1 MLYRVLK
8 FLITIGI
15 KLYYKEI
22 SIIHKDKL
30 PKDGPL
36 IVVANHPNTM
46 IDGWVLG
53 LLYKQPIHFMA
64 KATFFNSKLKK
75 WILTKFKMIPINRAS
90 DGKTKGVN
98 NVSSFESCFKLLDQK
113 GILVI
118 FPEGTSFK
126 ERFLRE
132 IKSGTSRIAIDF
144 AKKHHFDSGLKIV
157 PIGINYSQA
166 EKFRSRILVDVG
178 DSIPIDQCYDDELK
192 YKENVNNLTSKIRL
206 SLEKV
211 LVTPSDKFQD
221 VLLEKIQ
228 SLYIRSYKISANVK
242 KKMDE
247 LKELK
252 NLIEA
257 IAITRPYALYEI
269 DELATRITEKVTM
282 YNIKPDYLSRGSKLK
297 SYAKEIFGS
306 MILLL
311 LGFPIYVYGAIHNIF
326 QYFITDI
333 IIRRITN
340 EVEYFAPLGII
351 IGLFLYPLTYAGFG
365 ITANYFFE
373 LKGFW
378 LAMYLVSLPVSGL
391 IAITINKNMKHVYY
405 KWKFYLLLKH
415 KKQELEVLRKEYAQL
430 TNLLDV

>member
-1 MLYRVLK
+1 MLYRILK
-8 FLITIGI
+8 FVITVGI

-22 SIIHKDKL
+22 SIIHKDRL
-30 PKDGPL
+30 PKEGPMIL
-36 IVVANHPNTM
+36 VANHPNTM

-64 KATFFNSKLKK
+64 KATFFNTKLKK

-90 DGKTKGVN
+90 DGKTKGVS
-98 NVSSFESCFKLLDQK
+98 NVSSFESCFKLLEKD

-132 IKSGTSRIAIDF
+132 IKSGTSRIALDF
-144 AKKHHFDSGLKIV
+144 AKNNNFETGLKIV

-166 EKFRSRILVDVG
+166 EKFRSRILVDIG
-178 DSIPIDQCYDDELK
+178 EPIEVDKSYDEELK
-192 YKENVNNLTSKIRL
+192 YKENVNNLTGKIRL

-242 KKMDE
+242 NKMDE

-252 NLIEA
+252 NLIEG
-257 IAITRPYALYEI
+257 IGLTRPYALYEI
-269 DELATRITEKVTM
+269 DELATKITQKVDM

-297 SYAKEIFGS
+297 SYAKEILGS
-306 MILLL
+306 ILLL
-311 LGFPIYVYGAIHNIF
+311 ALGFPIYIYGLLHNIL
-326 QYFITDI
+326 QYLITDVL
-333 IIRRITN
+333 IRRITT

-351 IGLFLYPLTYAGFG
+351 IGIFLYPITYTAFG
-365 ITANYFFE
+365 IGVNYFFE
-373 LKGFW
+373 LKGLW
-378 LAMYLVSLPVSGL
+378 LVLYIVSLPVSGL
-391 IAITINKNMKHVYY
+391 IALTIHKNMKHVYY

-415 KKQELEVLRKEYAQL
+415 KKQELEILKDEYSQL
-430 TNLLDV
+430 TALLDV